1 MKKHKDLLSYLK
13 AKGLRATNAK
23 KALLQFF
30 LDREGKNI
38 DPSELALFVEKELP
52 NVDRTTIYRN
62 LDKFIELEVIQKLK
76 LQEKKTVYQYIFDR
90 KVHHYFIC
98 KSCGKAAKGNEE
110 FFKKVEKAL
119 REVHGFSKA
128 NLSVVF
134 YGFCSKCER
143 RDHLTDL

>member
-1 MKKHKDLLSYLK
+1 MEYQLREGLVKKHKDLLSYLK
-13 AKGLRATNAK
+13 
-23 KALLQFF
+23 
-30 LDREGKNI
+30 
-38 DPSELALFVEKELP
+38 
-52 NVDRTTIYRN
+52 
-62 LDKFIELEVIQKLK
+62 
-76 LQEKKTVYQYIFDR
+76 
-90 KVHHYFIC
+90 
-98 KSCGKAAKGNEE
+98 AKGNEE